1 MPMICDGDY
10 CLKEA
15 DGTDCLK
22 VAAKESL
29 NVGDIFYLPLSV
41 DNDAPPPA
49 KKAIYGSDRA
59 KLRPCLYQTNCGFHN
74 GRVSHHALHFDYL
87 IFLGELVDEMY
98 SVKALSL
105 AS

>member
-1 MPMICDGDY
+1 MPMSCDGD
-10 CLKEA
+10 
-15 DGTDCLK
+15 DCLRWQPRT
-22 VAAKESL
+22 AKESL
-29 NVGDIFYLPLSV
+29 NVGDIIYLLLSV
-41 DNDAPPPA
+41 GNDAPPPA
-49 KKAIYGSDRA
+49 KKAIYGNDRA

-98 SVKALSL
+98 SVKSLSL

>member
-1 MPMICDGDY
+1 MPMSCDGDD

-29 NVGDIFYLPLSV
+29 NVGDRIYLPLSV
-41 DNDAPPPA
+41 GNDVPPPA

-59 KLRPCLYQTNCGFHN
+59 KLRPCLIY
-74 GRVSHHALHFDYL
+74 
-87 IFLGELVDEMY
+87 IGELVDEMY

-105 AS
+105 

>member
-1 MPMICDGDY
+1 MPMSCDGDD

-29 NVGDIFYLPLSV
+29 NVGDRIYLPLSV
-41 DNDAPPPA
+41 GNDARPPA

-59 KLRPCLYQTNCGFHN
+59 KLRPCF
-74 GRVSHHALHFDYL
+74 HHALHFDYL
-87 IFLGELVDEMY
+87 IFIGELVDEMY

-105 AS
+105 